1 MKSLPLSRTP
11 ENTMQHHERI
21 YGWRL
26 AVAWVGILVFCVG
39 FYATAIL
46 LLLTP

>member
-1 MKSLPLSRTP
+1 
-11 ENTMQHHERI
+11 MQHHERI

-26 AVAWVGILVFCVG
+26 AVAWLGILMFCAG

-46 LLLTP
+46 LLV